1 MTQKINVELMKQ
13 LFGEIENA
21 WRNRK
26 DRMLVYQLA
35 EEHPSLRDELYEFFE
50 DLVLGDSDEVSPEVA
65 DAEERVAR
73 WIQSS
78 GVNIAVEAARLER
91 VNTPATTTSRPG
103 DVNDPVQQATR
114 SQPQT
119 AMAATWVAFL
129 RERVRC
135 TLPDLAK
142 ALPNV
147 TVEYLVLVSRHPDKV
162 PRAVC
167 TKLATFVEKCWQVP
181 ADESL
186 KYLSTNQNLVVRA
199 ASRASP
205 FGQEPVSFE
214 DLLNRAALSQEQKD
228 FWLQY
233 AGSVQDARS
242 R

>member
-1 MTQKINVELMKQ
+1 MSDKINVDVMNQ

-21 WRNRK
+21 WRDRK

-35 EEHPSLRDELYEFFE
+35 QEHPALRDELYEFFE
-50 DLVLGDSDEVSPEVA
+50 DLVLGDSNEVSPEVA
-65 DAEERVAR
+65 DAEEKVAR

-78 GVNIAVEAARLER
+78 GVNIAAEAARRER

-103 DVNDPVQQATR
+103 DVNEPVHQPTR

-119 AMAATWVAFL
+119 ATAATWVAFL
-129 RERVRC
+129 RERVHCPLR
-135 TLPDLAK
+135 DLAK

-167 TKLATFVEKCWQVP
+167 TKLATFVENCWHVP

-186 KYLSTNQNLVVRA
+186 KYLSTNQSAVVRA

-205 FGQEPVSFE
+205 FGQEPMTFE

-233 AGSVQDARS
+233 AGPVEDARS